1 MARST
6 RLALPLLICTLLLA
20 SCVDQTTRKIQ
31 TSHIE
36 GNAPKAADFELMLQR
51 DLTSYFETIHG
62 EEVAVQYEF
71 LRQGPTQSGVSYP
84 KYYLWA
90 KVTRAGS
97 VIDEGAIRCAAVE
110 TTHFEVTDFITKTSL
125 QKDLTQAASVFP
137 AGVCER
143 ISEKIKH

>member
-1 MARST
+1 M
-6 RLALPLLICTLLLA
+6 
-20 SCVDQTTRKIQ
+20 Q
-31 TSHIE
+31 
-36 GNAPKAADFELMLQR
+36 QR
-51 DLTSYFETIHG
+51 DLTSYFGAIHRG
-62 EEVAVQYEF
+62 EVSVQYEF

-84 KYYLWA
+84 KYYFWV

-110 TTHFEVTDFITKTSL
+110 TTRFEVTDFLTKTSL

-143 ISEKIKH
+143 IAEKIKR